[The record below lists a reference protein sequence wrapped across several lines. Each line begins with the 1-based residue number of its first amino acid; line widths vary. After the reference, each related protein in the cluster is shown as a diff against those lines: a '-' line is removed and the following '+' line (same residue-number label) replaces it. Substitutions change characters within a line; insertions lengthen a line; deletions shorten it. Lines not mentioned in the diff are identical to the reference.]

1 MLKNILL
8 VGFGGAMGS
17 MGRYIFS
24 LLIANKNFPLNTF
37 VINAIGCFAIGIFLA
52 LSIKNEVAFNNW
64 KLFLTTGICGGFTT
78 FSAFAI
84 ENVQLLQSGKTF
96 AALAYIILSITISIL
111 AAFIGFKLINING

>member
-8 VGFGGAMGS
+8 VGLGGAIGS
-17 MGRYIFS
+17 VGRYIFS
-24 LLIANKNFPLNTF
+24 LLITSKNFPLNTF
-37 VINAIGCFAIGIFLA
+37 IVNALGCFAIGIFLA
-52 LSIKNEVAFNNW
+52 LSIKNEESFTNW

-96 AALAYIILSITISIL
+96 TAITYILLSIVIGIL
-111 AAFIGFKLINING
+111 TAFLGFKLISING

>member
-8 VGFGGAMGS
+8 IGFGGAIGS
-17 MGRYIFS
+17 MSRYIFS

-37 VINAIGCFAIGIFLA
+37 IVNAIGCFAIGIFLD
-52 LSIKNEVAFNNW
+52 LSIKNEAAFNNW

-96 AALAYIILSITISIL
+96 TALAYIVLSITIGIL
-111 AAFIGFKLINING
+111 AAFLGYKLINVNG